1 MTENEAARVTKLR
14 AKIVDLKS
22 KVRTER
28 EAKAAIKAQ
37 AREAIAAAKGK
48 SAKPPVKAKSRARRQ
63 TRSQPSA
70 AA

>member
-1 MTENEAARVTKLR
+1 MTPNETARVEKLR
-14 AKIVDLKS
+14 AKVTDLTA
-22 KVRTER
+22 KVKAER

-48 SAKPPVKAKSRARRQ
+48 TGKAPVKGKPRARRQ